1 MKIKEYLLEYKEYGE
16 SRTKKISESDAFV
29 DEVKKRHA

>member
-1 MKIKEYLLEYKEYGE
+1 MKIKEYLLEYGE
-16 SRTKKISESDAFV
+16 NRTKKISKDDAFV